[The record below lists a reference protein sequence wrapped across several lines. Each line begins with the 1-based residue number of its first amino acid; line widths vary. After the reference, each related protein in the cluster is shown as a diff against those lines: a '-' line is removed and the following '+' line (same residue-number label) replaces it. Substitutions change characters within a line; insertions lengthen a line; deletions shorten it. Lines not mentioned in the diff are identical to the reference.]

1 MKKIEFIA
9 LVIAVVFFAQLLFFY
24 RGVYSPQPVN
34 WPDFMSI
41 NINSSKPIEIE
52 ENFTKGSGTVLVDL
66 SHRNNLSERN
76 MNLLFSKVMARG
88 YDVDY
93 LRDSTNLPMNL
104 SNSSAF
110 VVISPKSLFSKD
122 EVKSV
127 KEFTERGG
135 KLLMLSEPILEN
147 EINSLATG
155 FGILFRNDYL
165 YNLKEN
171 DGNFKYIYLTD
182 FKDNNI
188 TRGLHKIVFYT
199 SSSVFGNG
207 IIFTNNTTYSSSNG
221 DKGRYSVAVMTDDSQ
236 TLAIGDITFLSEP
249 YNVMD
254 NNRLIENIADFL
266 APQASK
272 AIQADITLNAT
283 NMSNASISKN
293 ETIKIPSNA
302 TISNMTNKSS

>member
-9 LVIAVVFFAQLLFFY
+9 LVIAVVFLAQLLFFY
-24 RGVYSPQPVN
+24 RGVYSPPPAN
-34 WPDFMSI
+34 LPDFMSI
-41 NINSSKPIEIE
+41 NINSSKPIDIE
-52 ENFTKGSGTVLVDL
+52 ENFTKGSGTILVDL
-66 SHRNNLSERN
+66 SHQNNFSEEN

-88 YDVDY
+88 YDINY
-93 LRDSTNLPMNL
+93 LRDSTNLPANL

-110 VVISPKSLFSKD
+110 VVILPKSPFSKA

-135 KLLMLSEPILEN
+135 KLLMLSEPIVEN

-165 YNLKEN
+165 YNLKDN

-199 SSSVFGNG
+199 SSSVFGDG
-207 IIFTNNTTYSSSNG
+207 IIVTNNDTYSSNSG
-221 DKGRYSVAVMTDDSQ
+221 EKGRYSVAVMTEDSHA
-236 TLAIGDITFLSEP
+236 LAIGDITFLTEP

-254 NNRLIENIADFL
+254 NNRLINNIADFL
-266 APQASK
+266 VTPDSK
-272 AIQADITLNAT
+272 AIKAEVNTTAA
-283 NMSNASISKN
+283 NMSNVSILK
-293 ETIKIPSNA
+293 K
-302 TISNMTNKSS
+302 

>member
-1 MKKIEFIA
+1 
-9 LVIAVVFFAQLLFFY
+9 
-24 RGVYSPQPVN
+24 
-34 WPDFMSI
+34 MSHG
-41 NINSSKPIEIE
+41 N
-52 ENFTKGSGTVLVDL
+52 NFNTG
-66 SHRNNLSERN
+66 N
-76 MNLLFSKVMARG
+76 MNLLFSRVIARG
-88 YDVDY
+88 YNVDY
-93 LRDSTNLPMNL
+93 LRDGSKIAQNL
-104 SNSSAF
+104 SSTSAF
-110 VVISPKSLFSKD
+110 VVISPKSSFSTD
-122 EVKSV
+122 DVKSI
-127 KEFTERGG
+127 KEFTKSGG
-135 KLLMLSEPILEN
+135 KLLMLSEPIADS
-147 EINSLATG
+147 EINSLASG
-155 FGILFRNDYL
+155 FGILFWNDYL
-165 YNLKEN
+165 YDLKEN
-171 DGNFKYIYLTD
+171 DGNFKYIYLTE
-182 FKDNNI
+182 FKENNI
-188 TRGLHKIVFYT
+188 TKGLHKIVFYT